1 MINAKLYISYSSWW
15 QVIFFRFRNRY
26 DISIPSS
33 WRELPARKVLPV
45 MKAMLEGH
53 PTRRLCLQVLRALL
67 PLPAS
72 VFYRIKSID
81 FLERL
86 IPHIEWISHTPMTDT
101 PLRAISFNGV
111 VYAMPA
117 EDFQNL
123 RLQEYKEADKYYQQI
138 LKGDN
143 DALPRLMAV
152 LLRELEEDPAQRL
165 KNNDLRQPFYL
176 ADLEARAKTFN
187 RLPAEVGFYVVQ
199 YFTACKV
206 SLYEHYP
213 AAFEGGKNTEHSEAS
228 WNDAL
233 TDVAENGTFGNFQE
247 VLQLRVHIFYEW
259 IAKNKRRIKE
269 QELKDLQEAIKRNHN
284 KIASA

>member
-1 MINAKLYISYSSWW
+1 MINAKLHISYPSWW
-15 QVIFFRFRNRY
+15 HAIRFRFRKRY
-26 DISIPSS
+26 EISIPSS
-33 WRELPARKVLPV
+33 WTEVPPAKVLPV

-53 PTRRLCLQVLRALL
+53 PPRKLCLQILRELL

-86 IPHIEWISHTPMTDT
+86 IPHIEWISNTSMTAT
-101 PLRAISFNGV
+101 PLKAISFNGV
-111 VYAMPA
+111 AYAMPA

-143 DALPRLMAV
+143 EALPRFIAV
-152 LLRELEEDPAQRL
+152 LLREMEDDAAQRL

-176 ADLEARAKTFN
+176 ADLEARAQTFK
-187 RLPAEVGFYVVQ
+187 RLPEEVGFYVIQ

-213 AAFEGGKNTEHSEAS
+213 AAFEGGKNTEQSEAS

-233 TDVAENGTFGNFQE
+233 TDVAENGTFGSFQE

-269 QELKDLQEAIKRNHN
+269 QELRELQDAIKNNHN